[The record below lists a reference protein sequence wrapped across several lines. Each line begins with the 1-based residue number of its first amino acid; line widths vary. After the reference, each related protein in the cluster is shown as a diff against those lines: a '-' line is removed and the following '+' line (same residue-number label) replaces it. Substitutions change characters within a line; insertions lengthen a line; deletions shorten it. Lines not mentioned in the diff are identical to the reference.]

1 MTQTTTTKTV
11 ELLRQLFASYGLPEQ
26 VVSDNGPQFV
36 SEEFRQ
42 FMRGN
47 GIRHIRCAPCHP
59 ASNGLVRTRFD
70 LLKPNLEHR
79 VLAKQAVQKDQH
91 DQHAHLRSL
100 EAGQPVM
107 VKNMRPGVNWIP
119 GVILKQLGP
128 VSFLVDVGEGRTW
141 KRHIDHLKVRDLPEP
156 VAESAPEEDNIVD
169 VSPMVEPDIVDPAPD
184 GVTVP
189 APVSSPLPPPVPAP
203 RRYPTRS
210 HHIPDYFGSS

>member
-1 MTQTTTTKTV
+1 MTGFPSATDCLTFSSHIGP
-11 ELLRQLFASYGLPEQ
+11 LLKP
-26 VVSDNGPQFV
+26 
-36 SEEFRQ
+36 
-42 FMRGN
+42 
-47 GIRHIRCAPCHP
+47 H
-59 ASNGLVRTRFD
+59 TRFD

-100 EAGQPVM
+100 EAGHPVM
-107 VKNMRPGVNWIP
+107 AKNMHHGENWIP

-169 VSPMVEPDIVDPAPD
+169 VDPMVEPDLVDPAPD

-189 APVSSPLPPPVPAP
+189 APVSSPLPPPVPLPRQSTPRPVPAPRQSTPRPVPAPRQSTPRPVPAP
-203 RRYPTRS
+203 RRYPTRP
-210 HHIPDYFGSS
+210 HHIPDYFGYS

>member
-1 MTQTTTTKTV
+1 
-11 ELLRQLFASYGLPEQ
+11 
-26 VVSDNGPQFV
+26 
-36 SEEFRQ
+36 
-42 FMRGN
+42 
-47 GIRHIRCAPCHP
+47 
-59 ASNGLVRTRFD
+59 
-70 LLKPNLEHR
+70 
-79 VLAKQAVQKDQH
+79 
-91 DQHAHLRSL
+91 
-100 EAGQPVM
+100 M
-107 VKNMRPGVNWIP
+107 VKNMRPGANWIP

-141 KRHIDHLKVRDLPEP
+141 KRHIDHLKVRDLPET